1 MASPVGAI
9 GHARPT
15 GTVVT
20 WLGTYS
26 AFTPRVSMLDNA
38 TVRLDLDNEPQPDA
52 LLRIDAEAG
61 GQSYLSGDD
70 YVEGPPELIVE
81 VAASSAAYDLHDKL
95 SAYRR
100 NGVREYIVWR
110 TFDGAID
117 WFVLADGE
125 YRRRIP
131 NVEGPNVEGPNVE
144 GPNMEGPNME
154 GVVESRAFPGLR
166 LAVAAMLA
174 DDLAAVL
181 ADLRRGIESPAHAD
195 FVAGL
200 EADAKA

>member
-1 MASPVGAI
+1 MASPVRAI

-15 GTVVT
+15 GAVVT
-20 WLGTYS
+20 WLGTYG
-26 AFTPRVSMLDNA
+26 AFTPWVSMLDNA

-95 SAYRR
+95 NAYRR

-110 TFDGAID
+110 TFDSAID
-117 WFVLADGE
+117 WFVLAGGE

-131 NVEGPNVEGPNVE
+131 NVEGPNAG
-144 GPNMEGPNME
+144 
-154 GVVESRAFPGLR
+154 GVVESHAFPGLR

-181 ADLRRGIESPAHAD
+181 AELRRGIESPAHAD

-200 EADAKA
+200 EAGAKA